1 MKQLLFTLILILGGT
16 SLQAQNELENIHL
29 SKSVMHGGT
38 SDSGSSIGL
47 AYTFVARKAIKL
59 PNILFNEEKLVM
71 QPKDTLIIS
80 FISFRPYQ
88 DNRSYGVGEKPKP
101 KKSFDAY
108 FRSGA
113 YRISVNMEEEF
124 LKAATYLYKK
134 KKCVAKRKTDIDESQ
149 EHAAP

>member
-1 MKQLLFTLILILGGT
+1 MKQLFFIVILILGVT
-16 SLQAQNELENIHL
+16 SLQAQNELVNIHL

-47 AYTFVARKAIKL
+47 AYTFVACKTIHL
-59 PNILFNEEKLVM
+59 PNILFEGEKLVM
-71 QPKDTLIIS
+71 QPTDTLIIR

-88 DNRSYGVGEKPKP
+88 DNHDYGAGEKPKP
-101 KKSFDAY
+101 KKSFEAY

-113 YRISVNMEEEF
+113 CRISVNMEEEF
-124 LKAATYLYKK
+124 ITADTYLYKK
-134 KKCVAKRKTDIDESQ
+134 KEYVAKRKTEIDESQ